1 MKMRVM
7 FVDDEP
13 AILSG
18 LRNLLYKERHRWEMT
33 FFDAAEVAL
42 EAQRMQ
48 PYDVVIS
55 DMRMPGMDG
64 ATLLIAVMNEFPST
78 RRILLSGYSD
88 PEALARVAPALDE
101 LLTKPCDLTTLRA
114 AIENA
119 ARKTDES

>member
-1 MKMRVM
+1 MKTRVM

-42 EAQRMQ
+42 EAQRTQ
-48 PYDVVIS
+48 AYDIVIS

-64 ATLLIAVMNEFPST
+64 AALLTAIMNESPST

-88 PEALARVAPALDE
+88 PEALERVRPALDE
-101 LLTKPCDLTTLRA
+101 LLTKPCDLVTLRA
-114 AIENA
+114 AIESA
-119 ARKTDES
+119 TRKL